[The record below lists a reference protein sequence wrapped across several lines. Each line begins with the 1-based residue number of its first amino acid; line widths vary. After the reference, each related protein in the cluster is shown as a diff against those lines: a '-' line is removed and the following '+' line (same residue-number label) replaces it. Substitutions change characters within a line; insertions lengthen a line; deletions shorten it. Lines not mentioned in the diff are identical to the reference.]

1 MDRQTRRR
9 IDSLFAKNVMSALP
23 ILQLKAVGKSYGTNR
38 VLKGIDLE
46 VMRGEIVTLIGPSGS
61 GKTTALRCMNF
72 LEAYDEGEVWIK
84 GQLLGY
90 GSKGRT
96 AADRD
101 SDASIAEVRRPV
113 AMVFQQFNLWPH
125 MTVLANVAAPLILS
139 KRIDKNEAHR
149 KALSALQRVG
159 LEHKAKAYPARLSGG
174 QQQRVGIARA
184 LAMEPEVMLLDEP
197 TSALDPELVEEVLS
211 VIRALAQDGMTMVM
225 VTHEMSF
232 AAKIS
237 DKVVFM
243 EAGKIVEAGPPE
255 QLFGNTRT
263 PRLQQFLK
271 PWLDRSL
278 SFTASAL
285 HLADIANPPM
295 SASSSSPAQSIDTA
309 IGGVA

>member
-1 MDRQTRRR
+1 
-9 IDSLFAKNVMSALP
+9 MSNLP
-23 ILQLKAVGKSYGTNR
+23 ILQLRAVGKSYGATR
-38 VLKGIDLE
+38 VLKGIDLD

-90 GSKGRT
+90 RSKGRT
-96 AADRD
+96 QRDRD

-125 MTVLANVAAPLILS
+125 MTVLANVAAPLVLS
-139 KRIDKNEAHR
+139 KKIGKRDAER
-149 KALSALQRVG
+149 KALAALARVG
-159 LEHKAKAYPARLSGG
+159 LEQKAHAYPARLSGG

-184 LAMEPEVMLLDEP
+184 LAIEPEVMLLDEP

-211 VIRALAQDGMTMVM
+211 VIRSLAQDGMTMVM

-243 EAGKIVEAGPPE
+243 EAGMIVEAGPPA
-255 QLFGNTRT
+255 QMFGNTRT

-271 PWLDRSL
+271 PWFDRSL
-278 SFTASAL
+278 P
-285 HLADIANPPM
+285 LAAGAAAQTPPPIIMPAHGIATG
-295 SASSSSPAQSIDTA
+295 AGT
-309 IGGVA
+309 

>member
-1 MDRQTRRR
+1 
-9 IDSLFAKNVMSALP
+9 MSALP
-23 ILQLKAVGKSYGTNR
+23 IIQLKAVGKSYGATR
-38 VLKGIDLE
+38 VLKGIDLDI
-46 VMRGEIVTLIGPSGS
+46 MRGEIVTLIGPSGS

-90 GSKGRT
+90 GSNARGTR
-96 AADRD
+96 DRD

-125 MTVLANVAAPLILS
+125 MTVLGNVAAPLVLS
-139 KRIDKNEAHR
+139 KKIAKREAHR
-149 KALSALQRVG
+149 VALAALERVG
-159 LEHKAKAYPARLSGG
+159 LAHKANAYPARLSGG

-184 LAMEPEVMLLDEP
+184 LASQPEVMLLDEP
-197 TSALDPELVEEVLS
+197 TSALDPERVEEVLS
-211 VIRALAQDGMTMVM
+211 VIRSLAQDGMTMVM

-243 EAGKIVEAGPPE
+243 EAGEIVEAGSPAA
-255 QLFGNTRT
+255 LFGNSRT

-271 PWLDRSL
+271 PWFDRSL
-278 SFTASAL
+278 SPG
-285 HLADIANPPM
+285 ADRPESLLNRN
-295 SASSSSPAQSIDTA
+295 DER
-309 IGGVA
+309 GVA

>member
-1 MDRQTRRR
+1 
-9 IDSLFAKNVMSALP
+9 MSSLP
-23 ILQLKAVGKSYGTNR
+23 ILQLRAVGKSYGGNR
-38 VLKGIDLE
+38 VLKGIDLD

-90 GSKGRT
+90 RSSGRT
-96 AADRD
+96 SRDRD
-101 SDASIAEVRRPV
+101 SEASLAEVRRPV

-125 MTVLANVAAPLILS
+125 MTVLANVTAPLLLS
-139 KRIDKNEAHR
+139 KKMS
-149 KALSALQRVG
+149 KALAQSKALAALERVG
-159 LEHKAKAYPARLSGG
+159 LEHKAAAYPSQLSGG

-184 LAMEPEVMLLDEP
+184 LAVEPEVMLLDEP
-197 TSALDPELVEEVLS
+197 TSALDPERVEEVLS
-211 VIRALAQDGMTMVM
+211 VIRSLAQDGMTMVM

-243 EAGKIVEAGPPE
+243 EAGEIVESGSPA
-255 QLFGNTRT
+255 QLFGNSRT
-263 PRLQQFLK
+263 QRLQQFLK

-278 SFTASAL
+278 PFATTTACMTTTSADVEVGNVS
-285 HLADIANPPM
+285 H
-295 SASSSSPAQSIDTA
+295 
-309 IGGVA
+309 

>member
-1 MDRQTRRR
+1 
-9 IDSLFAKNVMSALP
+9 MSALP
-23 ILQLKAVGKSYGTNR
+23 ILQLRAVGKSYGANR
-38 VLKGIDLE
+38 VLKGIDLDI
-46 VMRGEIVTLIGPSGS
+46 MRGEIVTLIGPSGS

-90 GSKGRT
+90 RSSGRT
-96 AADRD
+96 PRDRD
-101 SDASIAEVRRPV
+101 SEASIAEVRRPV

-125 MTVLANVAAPLILS
+125 MSVLDNVAAPLVLAKKMP
-139 KRIDKNEAHR
+139 KRDAREKAR
-149 KALSALQRVG
+149 KALERVG
-159 LEHKAKAYPARLSGG
+159 MGHKADAWPASLSGG

-184 LAMEPEVMLLDEP
+184 LAIEPEVMLLDEP
-197 TSALDPELVEEVLS
+197 TSALDPELVEEVLN
-211 VIRALAQDGMTMVM
+211 VIRSLAQDGMTMVM

-243 EAGKIVEAGPPE
+243 EAGAIVEAGPPA

-271 PWLDRSL
+271 PWLERSL
-278 SFTASAL
+278 TFAAEPALAAQGAAS
-285 HLADIANPPM
+285 
-295 SASSSSPAQSIDTA
+295 
-309 IGGVA
+309 